1 MLHRQVV
8 LPVYHL
14 RSRQTTGCE
23 LVHAALSIRHEDF
36 LISAS
41 RRLSW
46 APVTEIP
53 EHLLKR
59 SKAARAQAE
68 GGTPPSEGAA
78 PAEAP
83 TPGTTPATT
92 SSTPAVRPASPV
104 PAQPAGPPPPK
115 PDIPVV
121 AAAKSRKK
129 IPFWAFATLSTLP
142 LWAFM
147 YVRALTPTAERIP
160 GPLGDGA
167 EIYAGCASCH
177 GTSGE
182 GGVGY
187 QFSQGEVLKTFPHIE
202 DQLRWVYSG
211 SDNYATAGVQIY
223 GNPERPGG
231 AHVTK
236 AKGVMPA
243 QAGQLTDAQILAVV
257 CHERFTLGGAD
268 QLGADQKE
276 FDSWCSV
283 ESPAWTSLEDGSA
296 TLADID
302 TKVPGSI
309 KVGTDPAPGSPPGS

>member
-1 MLHRQVV
+1 M
-8 LPVYHL
+8 
-14 RSRQTTGCE
+14 C
-23 LVHAALSIRHEDF
+23 
-36 LISAS
+36 

-68 GGTPPSEGAA
+68 GGTPPAEGAA
-78 PAEAP
+78 E
-83 TPGTTPATT
+83 TPGTTPATAA
-92 SSTPAVRPASPV
+92 SAAPAVPTPAATPAEPV
-104 PAQPAGPPPPK
+104 GPPPAK

-147 YVRALTPTAERIP
+147 YVRALTPTTEKIP

-167 EIYAGCASCH
+167 EIYSGCSSCH
-177 GTSGE
+177 GSNGE

-211 SDNYATAGVQIY
+211 SDAYAVAGVQIY
-223 GNPERPGG
+223 GDPKRPGG
-231 AHVTK
+231 AHITK

-243 QAGQLTDAQILAVV
+243 QQGQLTDAEILAVV

-268 QLGADQKE
+268 QVGANQKE
-276 FDSWCSV
+276 FDDWCSV
-283 ESPAWTSLEDGSA
+283 DSPAWTALEDGSA
-296 TLADID
+296 TFENID
-302 TKVPGSI
+302 TKVPGAI
-309 KVGTDPAPGSPPGS
+309 KVGTAPAPGSSAS